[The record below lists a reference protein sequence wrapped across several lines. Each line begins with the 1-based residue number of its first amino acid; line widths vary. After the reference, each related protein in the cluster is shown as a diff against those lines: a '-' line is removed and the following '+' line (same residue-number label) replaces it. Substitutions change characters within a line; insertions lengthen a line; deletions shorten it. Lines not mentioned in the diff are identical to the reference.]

1 MAGLSVLP
9 ALPRSP
15 RGQPGYKEVSR
26 TVHPRESTGYNPAGH
41 APAVSWVGST
51 RYGRV
56 SRGWCWVRVRGAVLS
71 STRYYE
77 GLSVEVPRYLLPS
90 GTDCTSLGELPSH
103 TGIPLGRA
111 KPSWSNVHATSCTAA
126 SRLCAEINIY
136 STPRVEGAIDGVSGR
151 AEEIGDSVAGSRTI
165 IILSP
170 RRPNEDARGI
180 PAVCGHNRRS
190 WRARTVP
197 TITSRSGSEERR

>member
-1 MAGLSVLP
+1 M
-9 ALPRSP
+9 
-15 RGQPGYKEVSR
+15 
-26 TVHPRESTGYNPAGH
+26 
-41 APAVSWVGST
+41 
-51 RYGRV
+51 
-56 SRGWCWVRVRGAVLS
+56 
-71 STRYYE
+71 
-77 GLSVEVPRYLLPS
+77 
-90 GTDCTSLGELPSH
+90 
-103 TGIPLGRA
+103 GIPKGRA

-165 IILSP
+165 LSP
-170 RRPNEDARGI
+170 RRAQEDARGI

>member
-1 MAGLSVLP
+1 
-9 ALPRSP
+9 
-15 RGQPGYKEVSR
+15 
-26 TVHPRESTGYNPAGH
+26 
-41 APAVSWVGST
+41 
-51 RYGRV
+51 V
-56 SRGWCWVRVRGAVLS
+56 SRGWCWVRVRGAS

-103 TGIPLGRA
+103 TRIPQGRA

-136 STPRVEGAIDGVSGR
+136 STSRVEGAIDGVSGR

-165 IILSP
+165 LSPASPGTGGCPRNPRRLWAQPSFMASAYRTDDHQQKRQRRTTLNDACLIGLEAWKRIIL
-170 RRPNEDARGI
+170 G
-180 PAVCGHNRRS
+180 
-190 WRARTVP
+190 
-197 TITSRSGSEERR
+197 